1 MTEQRQPQGMAAAQR
16 SQITTIDLIELAEYL
31 WKKILII
38 GAATLLGGA
47 LAFAFTFF
55 LVTPLYSSSAM
66 LYVNNGSI
74 SLGGTSVSI
83 DNGDLTASRS
93 LVETYLV
100 ILNSRETLEE
110 VIEEADL
117 PYNYIELGKMISA
130 SAVND
135 TEVFEV
141 TVTSGDPQ
149 EASEIANTIVKVLP
163 TRIKS
168 IVDGSNAVR
177 VDGAIPIYEPVSPN
191 VTRNT
196 ALGAMLG
203 LVLSCGVYVVLFL
216 MDNEIHSESYLLTAY
231 PNIPLLTVIPDV
243 DASGHS
249 YGYGYGYGYG
259 QKHSSQKPMDK
270 AVL

>member
-1 MTEQRQPQGMAAAQR
+1 MAEQKQPQGSMTMQR
-16 SQITTIDLIELAEYL
+16 RQTTTIDLLELAEYL
-31 WKKILII
+31 WKRIFII

-47 LAFAFTFF
+47 LVFAYTIL

-110 VIEEADL
+110 VIEEAGL
-117 PYNYIELGKMISA
+117 SYNYIELGKMISA

-141 TVTSGDPQ
+141 TVTSEDPQ

-177 VDGAIPIYEPVSPN
+177 VDGAIPIYEPISPN

-203 LVLSCGVYVVLFL
+203 LIFSCSVYIMLFL
-216 MDNEIHSESYLLTAY
+216 RDNEIHSESYLLTAY
-231 PNIPLLTVIPDV
+231 PSIPLLTIVPDIN
-243 DASGHS
+243 AAGH
-249 YGYGYGYGYG
+249 GYGYGYGPRP
-259 QKHSSQKPMDK
+259 SSVKPTDK
-270 AVL
+270 AVS